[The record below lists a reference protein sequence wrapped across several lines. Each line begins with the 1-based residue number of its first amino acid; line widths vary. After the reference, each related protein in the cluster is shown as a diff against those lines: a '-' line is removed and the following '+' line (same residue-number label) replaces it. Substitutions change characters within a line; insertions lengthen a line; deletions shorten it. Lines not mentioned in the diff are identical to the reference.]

1 MEGQEL
7 IVYQGR
13 QALSLTARD
22 VAAMGFRHR
31 KAVVIC
37 FFAVLIGTALTVAFL
52 PNYEAHSEILVR
64 RQRVDPVVTA
74 EQGNPVISN
83 TVVTEE
89 ELNSEVELI
98 KSDDVLRQV
107 VINTGLDKRE
117 VSKMLFWQRKPEEA
131 IAKALG
137 KLKGGV
143 RVEAVPKTDVI
154 KVTYGST
161 SPRLAFQVMS
171 ALDTAYLEKHKE
183 VHNPAGQFAFF
194 DKQAEQAKVDL
205 AAAEDKLRAYPRLT
219 GTPNAAL
226 ARDTALQ
233 KVNDFNF
240 TLGQTQTEMAE
251 TQKRIT
257 ALDQLAKSTAPRLTT
272 QERKSEDAGT
282 IQQMK
287 TTLLNLQ
294 LKQSDMATKYQADY
308 PPLVEL
314 NKEIAQTQAAI
325 DANKPLNDVTT
336 DQNPSYTW
344 ISDEL
349 VKDKAQLQGDGAK
362 AAELQTVIN
371 QNMDAVR
378 RLEASSIDQQ
388 DLARGVKEAE
398 DNYLLYTRK
407 REEARITDALDTTQL
422 VNVAIQE
429 KPAVPIY
436 PAQSPLL
443 FVALGTLLALTASA
457 GLVFIMERMDA
468 SFRTPNEVESILNLP
483 VLAAVPD
490 TGNGYYSLNGN
501 GASSRHL
508 PVDVLRETRN

>member
-7 IVYQGR
+7 VVYPGR

-22 VAAMGFRHR
+22 IAAMGFRHR
-31 KAVVIC
+31 TAVIVC
-37 FFAVLIGTALTVAFL
+37 FIAVLLGTAATILIL
-52 PNYEAHSEILVR
+52 PRYEAHTEILVR

-83 TVVTEE
+83 TTVTEE

-98 KSDDVLRQV
+98 KSDDVMRQV
-107 VINTGLDKRE
+107 VTMVGLDKQE
-117 VSKMLFWQRKPEEA
+117 AKHLLFFDRKPDEA

-137 KLKGGV
+137 KLKSAV
-143 RVEAVPKTDVI
+143 HVEALPKTDVI
-154 KVTYGST
+154 KVTYSST
-161 SPRLAFQVMS
+161 DPKTAAQVLT
-171 ALDTAYLEKHKE
+171 ALDAAYLEKHKE
-183 VHNPAGQFAFF
+183 VHHPAGQYAFF
-194 DKQAEQAKVDL
+194 DQEAEKAKADL
-205 AAAEDKLRAYPRLT
+205 AAAEDKLKAYPRLT

-226 ARDTALQ
+226 ARDIALQ

-240 TLGQTQTEMAE
+240 TLGQTRTEIAE

-257 ALDQLAKSTAPRLTT
+257 ALEGLSQNTNERMTT
-272 QERKSEDAGT
+272 QVRKSEDAGT
-282 IQQMK
+282 LQQMR

-294 LKQSDMATKYQADY
+294 LKQSEMATKYQADY
-308 PPLVEL
+308 PPLVEV
-314 NKEIAQTQAAI
+314 NNEIAKTQASI

-349 VKDKAQLQGDGAK
+349 VKDKAQLEGARAK
-362 AAELQTVIN
+362 ATSLESVIG
-371 QNMDAVR
+371 QNMEAVR
-378 RLEASSIDQQ
+378 RLEVTGIEQQ
-388 DLARGVKEAE
+388 DLARVAKTAE
-398 DNYLLYTRK
+398 ENYLLYERK

-422 VNVAIQE
+422 VNVAVQE
-429 KPAVPIY
+429 KPAVPLY
-436 PAQSPLL
+436 PAQSALL

-490 TGNGYYSLNGN
+490 SGNGHYALHGN